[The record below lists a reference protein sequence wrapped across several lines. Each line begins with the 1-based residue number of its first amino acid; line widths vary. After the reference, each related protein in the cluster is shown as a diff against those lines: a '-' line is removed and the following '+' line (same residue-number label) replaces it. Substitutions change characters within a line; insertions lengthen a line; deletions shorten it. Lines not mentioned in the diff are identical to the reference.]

1 MEMQLL
7 RERAETEL
15 QTSPRSPSPFVERE
29 EIEHELHVHE
39 VELEMQNEEL
49 RSALQEL
56 EASRARYRDL
66 FELAP
71 VGYLVQGVN
80 GISDAND
87 AFAELLRTT
96 KRKVV
101 GKRLSAFVVP
111 ADVELLRAHERAVL
125 GSGRRERVEL
135 RLVAEGGR
143 AVVARL
149 ESVRVSDA
157 ARQWRTAVTDVTEER
172 RLERQ
177 LVEAAR
183 EDARGPIARGMAHD
197 FGHVLMSIVTQA
209 DRALACLKGGLS
221 AEQPLDELKRA
232 ATEGAVM
239 VTRLLDQARN
249 ADAAPQALSLDL
261 ALRELEPAL
270 RRVVGSGVRMQLDL
284 RAQDACVAL
293 PEVELEQVLVNL
305 ATNARD
311 AMPRGGD
318 LTITTRALGD
328 DGKSVQLRVADTGA
342 GMDWE
347 TQAHAFEPF
356 FTRKPRGV
364 GTGLGLSTVYGVVK
378 RAGGYIDLRSELDK
392 GTSIK
397 IVLPRVQAP
406 ARQLPVGAI
415 GVLLVDDDAVV
426 RRMARHAL
434 EAANYRVVEADS
446 AEQALAKLRSD
457 SHVQLL
463 VTDFNLPG
471 MNGSRLVGV
480 AQTIV
485 PGLRALVMSGSAPEG
500 IALPEGVP
508 FLAKPFVARDL
519 LELAHEVLVED
530 AGSAPTVLFV
540 DDDPRAL
547 VAYKE
552 LLWEQGFR
560 ALPVASAAEALELFR
575 RRPESIAVLV
585 TDLNLPDE
593 RGSWLAR
600 EVRRLRPELP
610 VIYLSGERP
619 GPDLLPELEDGRT
632 KFVAKPAEISKLA
645 TALRALLAQRS

>member
-15 QTSPRSPSPFVERE
+15 QTRPRPPSPLVERE
-29 EIEHELHVHE
+29 EVEHELHVHE

-49 RSALQEL
+49 RSALHEL
-56 EASRARYRDL
+56 DASRARYRDL

-87 AFAELLRTT
+87 AFAETLRTT

-125 GSGRRERVEL
+125 ASGRRERVEL

-149 ESVRVSDA
+149 ESVRASDA
-157 ARQWRTAVTDVTEER
+157 TRQWRTAVTDVTEER

-183 EDARGPIARGMAHD
+183 ADARGPIARGMAHD
-197 FGHVLMSIVTQA
+197 FGHVLMSIVAQA
-209 DRALACLKGGLS
+209 DSALACLRGGQS
-221 AEQPLDELKRA
+221 AEQPLEELKRA

-239 VTRLLDQARN
+239 VTRLLDQARH
-249 ADAAPQALSLDL
+249 AEAAPAPLSLDL

-270 RRVVGSGVRMQLDL
+270 RRVVGAGVHLRLDL
-284 RAQDACVAL
+284 DAHDACVAL
-293 PEVELEQVLVNL
+293 PEAELEQVLVNL

-311 AMPRGGD
+311 AMPEGGD
-318 LTITTRALGD
+318 LTIATRTLGD
-328 DGKSVQLRVADTGA
+328 GGESVQLRVADSGA

-356 FTRKPRGV
+356 FTRKPHGV

-397 IVLPRVQAP
+397 IVLTRVQAP
-406 ARQLPVGAI
+406 TREPPVGAI
-415 GVLLVDDDAVV
+415 GVVLVDDDAVV
-426 RRMARHAL
+426 RKVACRAL
-434 EAANYRVVEADS
+434 EAANYRVVEAGD
-446 AEQALAKLRSD
+446 AEEALAKLRSD
-457 SHVQLL
+457 RHVQLL

-471 MNGSRLVGV
+471 MNGCRLVGV

-485 PGLRALVMSGSAPEG
+485 PGLRAVVISGSAPEG

-519 LELAHEVLVED
+519 LELAHQVLVEE
-530 AGSAPTVLFV
+530 AGTAPTVLFV
-540 DDDPRAL
+540 DDDARAL

-552 LLWEQGFR
+552 LLWEEGFR
-560 ALPVASAAEALELFR
+560 ALPVASATDALELFR

-585 TDLNLPDE
+585 TDLNLPDA
-593 RGSWLAR
+593 RGSWLAS
-600 EVRRLRPELP
+600 EMRRLRPDLP
-610 VIYLSGERP
+610 VLFLSGERP
-619 GPDLLPELEDGRT
+619 GPDLLPALEQART
-632 KFVAKPAEISKLA
+632 TFVAKPAEISKLA
-645 TALRALLAQRS
+645 SALRALLARRS